1 VATKMGHRR
10 RSLTSKS
17 RSTSSKVTNG
27 SKLFLPGVDGR
38 SAIARRA
45 RDIFDAICRDLGG
58 HDQLSEAQTQ
68 LVRRAAMIS
77 IECEQMESRSAA
89 GEGIDLD
96 LFGKLTDRLGRTLQR
111 LGIKRTPR
119 DVTPSVADYVAHINA
134 EGAA

>member
-1 VATKMGHRR
+1 MPRHRR
-10 RSLTSKS
+10 MNAKSKLATS
-17 RSTSSKVTNG
+17 RVTNG
-27 SKLFLPGVDGR
+27 SKLFLPGVDHRG
-38 SAIARRA
+38 AIARRA
-45 RDIFDAICRDLGG
+45 RDIFDAICLDLGG

-96 LFGKLTDRLGRTLQR
+96 LFGKLADRLGRTLQR
-111 LGIKRTPR
+111 LGIKRVPR

-134 EGAA
+134 DEAA

>member
-1 VATKMGHRR
+1 MNAK
-10 RSLTSKS
+10 SKLASS
-17 RSTSSKVTNG
+17 RVTNG

-45 RDIFDAICRDLGG
+45 RDIFDAICLDLGG

-77 IECEQMESRSAA
+77 IECEQMEARSAA
-89 GEGIDLD
+89 GEPIDLD

-111 LGIKRTPR
+111 LGIKRVPR

-134 EGAA
+134 DEAA